1 MNENQPVQTTDIV
14 SNARNRSSHS
24 LVSWVVMLS
33 SVLLFASS
41 LNCLFIWLAYGR
53 AYDVAALILSLVLA
67 LVVYFFAL
75 DPKRT
80 ASYNRRVLIATA
92 ALMLWAI
99 LMPVVM
105 KLAGFQSF

>member
-1 MNENQPVQTTDIV
+1 MNENIPVETIAPV
-14 SNARNRSSHS
+14 SNARNRGSHN

-53 AYDVAALILSLVLA
+53 HYDAAALGLSLVLA

-75 DPKRT
+75 DSKRT
-80 ASYNRRVLIATA
+80 ASYSHRVLIATS

-99 LMPVVM
+99 LLPVVM
-105 KLAGFQSF
+105 KLAGYQSF